1 MLVYLSKQ
9 SKFAA
14 RVAGKKGADREIF
27 LKGRGGEG
35 GSNLC
40 TPLLM
45 QIISSL
51 SRHFISLHYV
61 DPCLD
66 DTHL

>member
-27 LKGRGGEG
+27 LKGRGGG
-35 GSNLC
+35 GGWVQLVHTLIDANNFLSFS
-40 TPLLM
+40 PL
-45 QIISSL
+45 
-51 SRHFISLHYV
+51 H
-61 DPCLD
+61 
-66 DTHL
+66 